1 MNGIEAGFSLL
12 PATPGHICFDKSEF
26 MRDDYKVEQLVS
38 DCRRRVPLEKLR
50 EDLEQVFIFFC
61 NSDVNSTLSIFDC
74 WKRPW

>member
-50 EDLEQVFIFFC
+50 EDLEQVFIYLSVPTF
-61 NSDVNSTLSIFDC
+61 NLLSSIFDC
-74 WKRPW
+74 

>member
-50 EDLEQVFIFFC
+50 EDLEQVFILFLIP
-61 NSDVNSTLSIFDC
+61 VLNSTLSIFDC
-74 WKRPW
+74 